1 MDFNHYYQLLLLLV
15 LVIICIPIIIFSFFL
30 KRNRTTVIESFVID
44 TYTKKNGK
52 KWYVQSPESI
62 DLLEE
67 MIRRINLLIDEIKK
81 HPLKTYTINR
91 LRYWDSS
98 FVSENKINLWQYHAI
113 SYSINKG
120 DELIFCLRDK
130 ETNSLHDV
138 NTMMFVAIHELSHI
152 VTSENNHTEL
162 FWSNMR
168 SLLKTAEEIGIY
180 TPVDYDRNPVEYCGV
195 MIDKSM

>member
-1 MDFNHYYQLLLLLV
+1 MDFNHSQLLLLSL
-15 LVIICIPIIIFSFFL
+15 LVIICIPIMILSL
-30 KRNRTTVIESFVID
+30 KRRTVVESFVID
-44 TYTKKNGK
+44 TYTKKDGK
-52 KWYVQSPESI
+52 KWYVQSPESVN
-62 DLLEE
+62 LLEE
-67 MIRRINLLIDEIKK
+67 MIRRINLLIDEIKR

-91 LRYWDSS
+91 LRYWDPS
-98 FVSENKINLWQYHAI
+98 FVSENKVNSWKYHST
-113 SYSINKG
+113 SYSVNKG

-138 NTMMFVAIHELSHI
+138 NTMMFVAIHELAHI

-168 SLLKTAEEIGIY
+168 SLLKTAEDIGVY
-180 TPVDYDRNPVEYCGV
+180 TSVDYDRNPVEYCGV

>member
-1 MDFNHYYQLLLLLV
+1 MDFNHHYQLLLLLV
-15 LVIICIPIIIFSFFL
+15 LIIICIPIIIFSFFL
-30 KRNRTTVIESFVID
+30 KNHRTVIESFVID

-98 FVSENKINLWQYHAI
+98 FVSENKINSWKYHST

-168 SLLKTAEEIGIY
+168 SLLKTAEDIGIY